1 MLTVEKNTTVAH
13 EQWLLCFD
21 SLKLTELRE
30 DYKGLNHGK
39 QEVHCYTKNCFEILK
54 TANERHW
61 IIIVI
66 KYIGTD
72 V

>member
-1 MLTVEKNTTVAH
+1 MLTGEKNTTAVCEH
-13 EQWLLCFD
+13 WPLCFD

-30 DYKGLNHGK
+30 GYKGK
-39 QEVHCYTKNCFEILK
+39 QEVHCYTKNRFEILK
-54 TANERHW
+54 TANERHLF
-61 IIIVI
+61 IIVI